1 MKTVMSRS
9 VPKGSRAWDRRS
21 REPPPS
27 HPRTLGPA
35 GATLQDAEH
44 LMQWTATPRH
54 HAGAWVALRVDN
66 QEGRPLPVEHEDLLM
81 AGNRV
86 PGLLWDPNVLR
97 ADRPHSQTIAR
108 PYALVRFRTARRW
121 PATS

>member
-66 QEGRPLPVEHEDLLM
+66 QEGRPLPVKHEDLFM

-86 PGLLWDPNVLR
+86 PGLLRDPNVLR
-97 ADRPHSQTIAR
+97 PDCPHT
-108 PYALVRFRTARRW
+108 PTTARCW
-121 PATS
+121 PVCR